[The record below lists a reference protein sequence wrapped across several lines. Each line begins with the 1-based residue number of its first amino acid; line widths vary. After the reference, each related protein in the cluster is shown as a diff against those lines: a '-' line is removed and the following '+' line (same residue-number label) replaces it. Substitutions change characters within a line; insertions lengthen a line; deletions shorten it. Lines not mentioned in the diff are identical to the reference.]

1 MGEGGSG
8 TLQDGGHLKHGHENS
23 APQYVAEEA
32 PFFMSIPTPPSSG
45 GEFPMSNSILFL
57 PLLNT
62 TGSCCFLHLPW
73 IGRGTENLIC
83 SYLYSFKKP

>member
-1 MGEGGSG
+1 MGI
-8 TLQDGGHLKHGHENS
+8 ENS
-23 APQYVAEEA
+23 VPQYVAEEA
-32 PFFMSIPTPPSSG
+32 PFFVSIPTPPSSG

-73 IGRGTENLIC
+73 PDAESMGQARKRILRI
-83 SYLYSFKKP
+83 